1 MSYNLSQRSLDKLAG
16 VDDRLV
22 KVVNRAIELT
32 KVDFGVTEGLRTIE
46 RQTQLVAA
54 GKSQT
59 MASKHIEGKAV
70 DLVAYLDGEVCWEL
84 NMYDDIADAMKQAA
98 IELNV
103 PIKWGCAWTVPDIRL
118 WRGTM
123 EEAMMLYIDTRRK
136 ENKRPF
142 LDGPHFEISS

>member
-1 MSYNLSQRSLDKLAG
+1 MTFALSKRSLDALAG
-16 VDDRLV
+16 VDERLV
-22 KVVNRAIELT
+22 KIVKRAIEIT

-46 RQTQLVAA
+46 RQKALVAA

-70 DLVAYLDGEVCWEL
+70 DLVAYLDGDVCWEL
-84 NMYDDIADAMKQAA
+84 NMYDEIADAMKQAA
-98 IELNV
+98 IEANV
-103 PIKWGCAWTVPDIRL
+103 PIKWGCAWTVEDIRL

>member
-1 MSYNLSQRSLDKLAG
+1 MTFALSKRSLDGLAG
-16 VDDRLV
+16 VDERLV
-22 KVVNRAIELT
+22 KIVKRAIEIT

-46 RQTQLVAA
+46 RQKALVAA

-70 DLVAYLDGEVCWEL
+70 DLVAYLDGDVCWEL
-84 NMYDDIADAMKQAA
+84 NMYDEIADAMKQAA
-98 IELNV
+98 IEANV
-103 PIKWGCAWTVPDIRL
+103 PIKWGCAWTVEDIRL

>member
-1 MSYNLSQRSLDKLAG
+1 MTFALSKRSLDALAG
-16 VDDRLV
+16 VDERLV
-22 KVVNRAIELT
+22 KIVKRAIEIT

-46 RQTQLVAA
+46 RQKALVAA

-70 DLVAYLDGEVCWEL
+70 DLVAYLDGDVCWEL
-84 NMYDDIADAMKQAA
+84 NMCDEIADAMKQAA
-98 IELNV
+98 IEANV
-103 PIKWGCAWTVPDIRL
+103 PIKWGCAWTVEDIRL